1 MRLTL
6 SLSRFVSV
14 MALAAS
20 ISLGGQVMAQPPMPH
35 SGGGGMPQL
44 TEEQK
49 QLMMEVQQTQQALQK
64 TQEQL
69 RAIQDK
75 VYQSN
80 PDLVKQKDA
89 LQQAISKKMSSG
101 GYDADK
107 ELDALKAMVEKY
119 NTGQEKPTQAE
130 IQDFQKRQQA
140 FQMRQQQAFQD
151 PDIRAKAEA
160 LQQNLKAKI
169 QASGPE
175 GKALIADLEKQ
186 VQKLE
191 TLRAKAA
198 TMMKR

>member
-1 MRLTL
+1 
-6 SLSRFVSV
+6 
-14 MALAAS
+14 
-20 ISLGGQVMAQPPMPH
+20 
-35 SGGGGMPQL
+35 
-44 TEEQK
+44 
-49 QLMMEVQQTQQALQK
+49 
-64 TQEQL
+64 
-69 RAIQDK
+69 
-75 VYQSN
+75 
-80 PDLVKQKDA
+80 
-89 LQQAISKKMSSG
+89 MSSG